1 VFTAGLLGTALARR
15 LAPGWSGAPLVLAA
29 SVAAVASL
37 VVVSILTGLPG
48 LFSAWTVIFGL
59 ALGSFVV
66 LRAIPPAAEA
76 SGERP
81 KRGDPAPRALVA
93 FASASVI
100 LAATAALS
108 ATWERVGTGMTGFD
122 STWYHGPIAAEIA
135 RTGETATLHFTSP
148 QFLTWFYPHGSELI
162 HSVTGSAWGGD
173 LPSLGLNIIF
183 LVGCLLASWVLARP
197 WGGVAGPVSVAGV
210 AALLGCSLAFADQF
224 GEARNDLAGTF
235 FLLGGLALLA
245 SRRAGS
251 SGQVRT
257 AILVGLA
264 AGLAAGTKLNFVPAA
279 LVLVAAPAAIGA
291 HGKRAR
297 ALGAALGGAALTGG
311 FWYLRNLIQSGNPL
325 PWTAGDRF
333 LGITLPGPIQET
345 GGRAPGSILDY
356 ALDGRVIS
364 DWFLPGLSEGFGPLW
379 PFVLLLGLLA
389 VVMSVIRPPAPTIRA
404 GGLIAAAVVLAW
416 LVGPTS
422 ASGPAGEPLGF
433 VSGLRYLVPGL
444 AISFALLGPL
454 LADRDP
460 RFGWAVL
467 GLVTLL
473 SVSGFLDSI
482 DWDRATFGALALVLL
497 VALVWAGVRTLGREE
512 KPPRTALAAVAGL
525 GLLITVGLGYGVASK
540 YDRDRYRAPAF
551 TVAGLDR
558 AFAWSE
564 EVGPGALATTA
575 TRSYPF
581 RGPELDRRVA
591 YPGLRSA
598 SGGLVPAPDCRTFK
612 QVLNGGDFRY
622 LVLSLDR
629 QGTNRSYPREVRWL
643 AGDQAARSIFRE
655 PPAAVFRLEGK
666 LDPDGCR

>member
-1 VFTAGLLGTALARR
+1 N
-15 LAPGWSGAPLVLAA
+15 
-29 SVAAVASL
+29 
-37 VVVSILTGLPG
+37 
-48 LFSAWTVIFGL
+48 
-59 ALGSFVV
+59 
-66 LRAIPPAAEA
+66 
-76 SGERP
+76 
-81 KRGDPAPRALVA
+81 
-93 FASASVI
+93 
-100 LAATAALS
+100 
-108 ATWERVGTGMTGFD
+108 RV
-122 STWYHGPIAAEIA
+122 
-135 RTGETATLHFTSP
+135 R
-148 QFLTWFYPHGSELI
+148 
-162 HSVTGSAWGGD
+162 
-173 LPSLGLNIIF
+173 
-183 LVGCLLASWVLARP
+183 
-197 WGGVAGPVSVAGV
+197 
-210 AALLGCSLAFADQF
+210 
-224 GEARNDLAGTF
+224 
-235 FLLGGLALLA
+235 
-245 SRRAGS
+245 
-251 SGQVRT
+251 
-257 AILVGLA
+257 
-264 AGLAAGTKLNFVPAA
+264 
-279 LVLVAAPAAIGA
+279 
-291 HGKRAR
+291 
-297 ALGAALGGAALTGG
+297 
-311 FWYLRNLIQSGNPL
+311 
-325 PWTAGDRF
+325 WTAGDRL
-333 LGITLPGPIQET
+333 LGFTLPGPIQET

-460 RFGWAVL
+460 RFGWSVL

-482 DWDRATFGALALVLL
+482 DWDRATFGALALFLL
-497 VALVWAGVRTLGREE
+497 VGLVWAGVRTLGRE
-512 KPPRTALAAVAGL
+512 KRPPRTALAA
-525 GLLITVGLGYGVASK
+525 
-540 YDRDRYRAPAF
+540 
-551 TVAGLDR
+551 VAGLDR

-643 AGDQAARSIFRE
+643 AGDPAARSIFRE